1 MKKKPINQVEHH
13 SRKERHYQGIA
24 SAPGILEGRIVIYMA
39 VEQNI
44 PLRTIDGREI
54 ASEMER
60 FEKALLAT
68 QQELLEIKK
77 HVFPALNAHEATL
90 FDAHLLVL
98 EDPALLKEVLQ
109 LLHRER
115 LNVEHVFDIVIKRFC
130 ESLNKRDS
138 AYLRERILDIK
149 DVSRRILNHL
159 LGKPTLQPIDQ
170 NDPVIIVAT
179 TLTLSDAVMVYGN
192 RQAAFAT
199 ENGSQ
204 TSHTAI
210 LARAFGIPAVV
221 GLRHVISELKD
232 GEPALLDG
240 YHGLLIVNPTK
251 ETIRGYQRMQLE
263 QRDLDKDLEK
273 IRDLPAVTQ
282 DGQRITLSA
291 NLELPRELESIFM
304 SGAEGIGLYRTEF
317 LYLNRA
323 TPPEEEE
330 QYQVL
335 CAIAQRCY
343 PYHAIIRTFDIG
355 ADKPTYC
362 LPPIKEANP
371 FLGCRGVR
379 FALQHKELFKAQL
392 RVILRAAT
400 MGNLRMMYPMISGID
415 ELREANGILEEVK
428 KELRDKKI
436 PFQEDLEVGMMIEVP
451 SAALIAD
458 LLAREVKFFSIG
470 TNDLVQY
477 LTSVD
482 RGNESISHLYNP
494 AHPGV
499 IRMLKMIVDAA
510 HAAGIS
516 VGVCGEIAGDLL
528 FTPLLVGLGVDE
540 LSTSAMLIPRIKKA
554 IQSLNVS
561 ACQELVA
568 ELLNG
573 ESATKNY
580 ARCVALAQNQ
590 YGTLLSIG
598 KGTPH

>member
-1 MKKKPINQVEHH
+1 MNQQSLTAPKRHSKKECC
-13 SRKERHYQGIA
+13 YQGIA
-24 SAPGILEGRIVIYMA
+24 SAPGILVGKIMIYSA

-44 PLRTIDGREI
+44 PLHTIHEKDI

-60 FEKALLAT
+60 FKKALLAT

-77 HVFPALNAHEATL
+77 HVFPSLNTHEATL

-130 ESLNKRDS
+130 ESLNKKDS
-138 AYLRERILDIK
+138 AYLRERIVDIK

-159 LGKPTLQPIDQ
+159 LGKPTLQPLDHEE
-170 NDPVIIVAT
+170 PMIIVAP

-192 RQAAFAT
+192 RHAGFAT
-199 ENGSQ
+199 ESGSQ

-221 GLRHVISELKD
+221 GLRHVIQEIND

-240 YHGLLIVNPTK
+240 YHGLLIVNPTR

-273 IRDLPAVTQ
+273 IRDTPAVTQ

-291 NLELPRELESIFM
+291 NLELPRELEDIFT

-317 LYLNRA
+317 LYLNRS

-330 QYQVL
+330 QYQIL
-335 CAIAQRCY
+335 CTIAKRCY
-343 PYHAIIRTFDIG
+343 PNHAIIRTFDIG

-362 LPPIKEANP
+362 LPPVKEANP

-379 FALQHKELFKAQL
+379 LALQHKDLFKAQL

-400 MGNLRMMYPMISGID
+400 LGNLRMMYPMISGIE
-415 ELREANGILEEVK
+415 ELREANAVLEEVK
-428 KELRDKKI
+428 QELRDKGI
-436 PFQEDLEVGMMIEVP
+436 PFQENIEVGMMIEVP
-451 SAALIAD
+451 SAAMIAD

-482 RGNESISHLYNP
+482 RGNESISYLYNP

-510 HAAGIS
+510 HAAGIW
-516 VGVCGEIAGDLL
+516 VGVCGELAGDLL
-528 FTPLLVGLGVDE
+528 YTPLLVGLGIDE
-540 LSTSAMLIPRIKKA
+540 LSTSANSIPRIKKA

-561 ACQELVA
+561 ACQELVQ

-573 ESATKNY
+573 ASATKNY
-580 ARCVALAQNQ
+580 TRCVALAQNQ